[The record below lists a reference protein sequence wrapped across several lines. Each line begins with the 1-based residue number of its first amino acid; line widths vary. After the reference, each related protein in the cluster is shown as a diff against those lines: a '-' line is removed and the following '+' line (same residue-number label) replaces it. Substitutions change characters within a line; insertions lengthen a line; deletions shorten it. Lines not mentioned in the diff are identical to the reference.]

1 MKASETLYQEG
12 NMGKIEDLLI
22 NKGLYDSVDITIDD
36 LDEIQKY
43 LSRSEYTGNT
53 IDCFCVHCGTNR
65 IFEFSD
71 SEVHNDTGVIRMAI
85 DDPGGRSRKPKKEEI
100 FNSYL
105 NRRYVLTYC
114 CTRERQHTILFD
126 LIVTSEKIIKIGQYP
141 SVADLLIP
149 SIVKYK
155 SVLDKQFREFS
166 KAIGLF
172 AHGIGIGSFVYLRR
186 IIEKL
191 VFDKFR
197 QFSNELEV
205 TAEEFE
211 HLKFDDK
218 ISVLKDHLPT
228 VLVKNKNIYGIVSK
242 GIHELSE
249 DECLRMFPFIRTG
262 IELILDDLL
271 AEKER
276 LEKEKLFE
284 TFVAQKTGELRQH

>member
-1 MKASETLYQEG
+1 
-12 NMGKIEDLLI
+12 MGKIEDLLI

-36 LDEIQKY
+36 LDEIEKY

-65 IFEFSD
+65 IFEFLD
-71 SEVHNDTGVIRMAI
+71 SEVHNDTGFIRMTI

-105 NRRYVLTYC
+105 NRRYVLTYR

-155 SVLDKQFREFS
+155 SILDKQFREFS

-191 VFDKFR
+191 VFDKFQ
-197 QFSNELEV
+197 QFSNELGV

-218 ISVLKDHLPT
+218 IAVLKEHLPT

>member
-1 MKASETLYQEG
+1 M
-12 NMGKIEDLLI
+12 
-22 NKGLYDSVDITIDD
+22 
-36 LDEIQKY
+36 
-43 LSRSEYTGNT
+43 
-53 IDCFCVHCGTNR
+53 
-65 IFEFSD
+65 
-71 SEVHNDTGVIRMAI
+71 
-85 DDPGGRSRKPKKEEI
+85 
-100 FNSYL
+100 
-105 NRRYVLTYC
+105 TYC

-155 SVLDKQFREFS
+155 SILDKQFREFS

-191 VFDKFR
+191 VFDKFQ
-197 QFSNELEV
+197 QFSNELGI

-218 ISVLKDHLPT
+218 IAVLKEHLPT